1 MDRVVLDPAV
11 LVSALIT
18 PQGNPAK
25 RWQAVVDQRIEMV
38 TSPLLLAELAAVL
51 ERPKFRTYAA
61 PEESRAFVAEVARRS
76 QRVSDTYDRPPVSR
90 DANDDHLFAL
100 AQVTAARAMV
110 SSDRG
115 M

>member
-38 TSPLLLAELAAVL
+38 TSPLLLA
-51 ERPKFRTYAA
+51 
-61 PEESRAFVAEVARRS
+61 
-76 QRVSDTYDRPPVSR
+76 
-90 DANDDHLFAL
+90 
-100 AQVTAARAMV
+100 
-110 SSDRG
+110 
-115 M
+115 